1 MIENAHITHPLQS
14 TLGYPSSSFPPF
26 LPMFLCKAE
35 GGLQTNIK
43 YFLEGG
49 TKNECWANI
58 NRFLFHY
65 IWLLLGCFPFGQVQ
79 TLFVMVQHP
88 IAS

>member
-1 MIENAHITHPLQS
+1 MIESAHITHPLQS

-49 TKNECWANI
+49 TKNES
-58 NRFLFHY
+58 Y